1 MTTTIKRNGAYTDT
15 AWNEMPSTVVN
26 KSGTVQAFVDLF
38 SVKVNFDGACEKT
51 GTKCP
56 CSEDSTG
63 VVGFCP
69 VDEQSACWLGAH
81 DERCTCFKNS
91 FNHCPTLGSNKASVA
106 ARVGV
111 DDGNPPVNW
120 AHGFGDG
127 GCKSKLCEDGSGVT
141 YRAGWG
147 CMINGD
153 LGNEK
158 IRSYTAQCT
167 YPASTVPN
175 DGLKKGETND
185 LKTLSAGDKNERQ
198 LLKNY
203 CWRVDPNTS
212 ETVKQPFAITNP
224 DCHVLRDDNAQ
235 YKEEVKQWCTG
246 QIDKLVVM
254 GSSAKVCDCRK
265 SLSAYEKSYLDAIA
279 DIDAA
284 DKYYDNLKP
293 NRLWNQ
299 EQINET
305 KIIFHQYY
313 QRILDNKF
321 GSAATGWTKGDPRR
335 CAECDGRK
343 EDGTWEEGFG
353 GCDCWNDLND
363 KDISNDVNAV
373 VALQKE
379 SGADCAW
386 MKCITPRATNA
397 GINLYPDKETQK
409 CPPPPKCSAVISIA
423 KGSTV
428 GNIAQNFKCD
438 DTPGPP
444 KPGPNKPDPNKP
456 DPNKPSVWNKIKNF
470 LKRIH
475 PKVLIA
481 PAVVLLIA
489 IVVGIFEKRKAE
501 HDGSTD
507 GGGRI
512 PNARSF

>member
-15 AWNEMPSTVVN
+15 AWNEMPSVVVN
-26 KSGTVQAFVDLF
+26 KSGEKVQAFVDLF
-38 SVKVNFDGACEKT
+38 SVKFDFDGACDKT

-56 CSEDSTG
+56 CSADSTG
-63 VVGFCP
+63 LVGFCP
-69 VDEQSACWLGAH
+69 VDEQSICELNH
-81 DERCTCFKNS
+81 NERCTCFKNS

-111 DDGNPPVNW
+111 DDGNSAPNW
-120 AHGFGDG
+120 ARGINDNLRNGDG

-175 DGLKKGETND
+175 DGLSRGETND
-185 LKTLSAGDKNERQ
+185 LKTLSAGNKNERQ

-203 CWRVDPNTS
+203 CWRVDPS
-212 ETVKQPFAITNP
+212 SIPKQPFAITNR
-224 DCHVLRDDNAQ
+224 DCHVLRDNNAQ
-235 YKEEVKQWCTG
+235 YREEVKQWCTG
-246 QIDKLVVM
+246 QLDKLVAM
-254 GSSAKVCDCRK
+254 KPSAKGCDCRDPNK
-265 SLSAYEKSYLDAIA
+265 S
-279 DIDAA
+279 
-284 DKYYDNLKP
+284 
-293 NRLWNQ
+293 
-299 EQINET
+299 
-305 KIIFHQYY
+305 
-313 QRILDNKF
+313 
-321 GSAATGWTKGDPRR
+321 

-343 EDGTWEEGFG
+343 EDGTWEEGLG
-353 GCDCWNDLND
+353 GCDCWNDLNN
-363 KDISNDVNAV
+363 KEISTEVSAV

-397 GINLYPDKETQK
+397 GINLYPDKEIEN

-444 KPGPNKPDPNKP
+444 KPSPNKPSPGPPKPGPNKPNPGPPKP

-470 LKRIH
+470 LKRIN

-489 IVVGIFEKRKAE
+489 IVVGIFEKRKG
-501 HDGSTD
+501 GS
-507 GGGRI
+507 
-512 PNARSF
+512 